1 MFFHRICFINV
12 HSLSLVRDLWPT
24 LILGC
29 SKKKLFSNLAREV
42 FMLENDSKIVFI
54 DNTNVNFNFY
64 IWKFENLK
72 IYEFVNTVDFEKL
85 SL

>member
-1 MFFHRICFINV
+1 MAHPYIRVF
-12 HSLSLVRDLWPT
+12 
-24 LILGC
+24 
-29 SKKKLFSNLAREV
+29 KKKLFSNLAREV